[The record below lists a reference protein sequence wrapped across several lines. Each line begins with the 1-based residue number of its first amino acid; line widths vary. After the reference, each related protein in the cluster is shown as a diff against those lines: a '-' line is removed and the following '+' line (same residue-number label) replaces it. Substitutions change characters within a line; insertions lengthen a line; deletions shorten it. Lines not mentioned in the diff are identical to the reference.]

1 VGINNELREADFE
14 PRLTRK
20 IFDFF
25 VARTIHL
32 RKTAAIRRLACLP
45 SATAAPL
52 RCHLLIGPPASGK
65 TTLARA
71 LAPLLTAPGEPPALV
86 LSTDAIRAEVFG
98 DAAVQGPWIDIQQ
111 RLQQRLIEAVTAG
124 IPVIIDATHARRPW
138 RLAHT
143 QAQWLPAAVEWI
155 GWWLYTPL
163 PTCLAWNR
171 SRERQ
176 VPEAVIL
183 EMAAALADPHVG
195 PSRAEGFA
203 ALCAVVPT
211 HHDDLEPLLSAE
223 LGALERRIRSARA
236 RETHWHL
243 HGYSRLRDLERL
255 LFLIRLLSRYPELD
269 AADPI
274 SREQL
279 EAIVSPLPSGDLA
292 ERAAAFLARLHG
304 ECFGDALAIRADL
317 SWLEA
322 NGFCLGGD
330 TLAPIRLAERPAA
343 PHSGGV
349 PSGFLGGVHGGHP
362 PMGDG
367 PVFQRVMTLLRHLL
381 HQPFDRDPAS
391 TLTLHEQ
398 LIAATAS
405 IPGGYLPGESATLRK
420 DLEKLLTPY
429 GFRAANDNVRHG
441 YALGT
446 AVLPA
451 PRLREIQA
459 LVQQA
464 AGRLADPSAQPLLS
478 ELEQRLAWA
487 GLDEPAPPLRLYARH
502 GVVDTALVRRESLA
516 APRGA
521 EAIERAIAQRR
532 RVLLK
537 RFASA
542 GRHGGTTIGDGS
554 GEWRVWPLQL
564 IFHHVGWYLCAE
576 EDVIGQEHGLIR
588 CERLDRLALP
598 PASPRSGLSDG
609 LRRSPERQHAALQRL
624 ERLLHHSGGIYFG
637 DDISAQ
643 LALASRSAGT
653 RTGVLQTLR
662 FSATPWAFA
671 FLREGMGR
679 YPREQVRFSRP
690 LPGDGW
696 WHHPKAPHVLEPNAP
711 TDSHPYPLELDLP
724 SWTLAA
730 DIDLRT
736 WLNGFGEGIRIESPT
751 ALRDE
756 LIHRCR
762 AILRVYGGIPSGEL
776 EPPPRAPF
784 PNRLRRG

>member
-1 VGINNELREADFE
+1 M
-14 PRLTRK
+14 
-20 IFDFF
+20 
-25 VARTIHL
+25 
-32 RKTAAIRRLACLP
+32 
-45 SATAAPL
+45 

-65 TTLARA
+65 TTLARS
-71 LAPLLTAPGEPPALV
+71 LAPLLTRAGEPPALV

-98 DAAVQGPWIDIQQ
+98 DAAVQGPWFEIQQ
-111 RLQQRLIEAVTAG
+111 RLRQRLIEAVAAG
-124 IPVIIDATHARRPW
+124 VPVIVDATHARRPW
-138 RLAHT
+138 RLALT
-143 QAQWLPAAVEWI
+143 QALPLPAPVEWI
-155 GWWLYTPL
+155 GWWLHTPL
-163 PTCLAWNR
+163 PSCLAWNR
-171 SRERQ
+171 RRERQ
-176 VPEAVIL
+176 VPEAVIR
-183 EMAAALADPHVG
+183 EMAAALADPQIG

-211 HHDDLEPLLSAE
+211 HHDDLEPLLVAE
-223 LGALERRIRSARA
+223 LAALDRRIRSARA
-236 RETHWHL
+236 RETHWQL
-243 HGYSRLRDLERL
+243 HGYSRLLDLERL
-255 LFLIRLLSRYPELD
+255 LVLIRLLSRYPELD
-269 AADPI
+269 ATDPI

-279 EAIVSPLPSGDLA
+279 EAILSPLPSGDLA
-292 ERAAAFLARLHG
+292 ERAAAFLLRLHG
-304 ECFGDALAIRADL
+304 ECYGDAEAIRADL
-317 SWLEA
+317 AWLEA

-330 TLAPIRLAERPAA
+330 TLAPIQLAERRVAT
-343 PHSGGV
+343 S
-349 PSGFLGGVHGGHP
+349 GGVHGGHP
-362 PMGDG
+362 AMGDG

-381 HQPFDRDPAS
+381 HQPFDRDPGS

-405 IPGGYLPGESATLRK
+405 IPGGYLPGETATLRK

-451 PRLREIQA
+451 PRLREIKA
-459 LVQQA
+459 LVEQA
-464 AGRLADPSAQPLLS
+464 AGRLADPSAQPLLA

-532 RVLLK
+532 RLLLT
-537 RFASA
+537 RFSSA
-542 GRHGGTTIGDGS
+542 GSHSGTSIGDGS

-564 IFHHVGWYLCAE
+564 IFHHVGWYLCVE

-588 CERLDRLALP
+588 CERLDRLALQS
-598 PASPRSGLSDG
+598 ASRRNGPNDG

-624 ERLLHHSGGIYFG
+624 ERLLHHSGGIHFG
-637 DDISAQ
+637 DDIKAQ
-643 LALASRSAGT
+643 LAIASSSPRA
-653 RTGVLQTLR
+653 RAGVLQTLR

-679 YPREQVRFSRP
+679 YPREQVRFSKP
-690 LPGDGW
+690 LPGDSW
-696 WHHPKAPHVLEPNAP
+696 WHHPEAPHVLEPNAP

-736 WLNGFGEGIRIESPT
+736 WLYGFGEGIRVETPT
-751 ALRDE
+751 ALREELVSRLWAMLAAHGEAGQAATAPEGAAAAEADRPASRHRQDE
-756 LIHRCR
+756 D
-762 AILRVYGGIPSGEL
+762 
-776 EPPPRAPF
+776 PPPRAPF

>member
-1 VGINNELREADFE
+1 MAS
-14 PRLTRK
+14 
-20 IFDFF
+20 
-25 VARTIHL
+25 TI
-32 RKTAAIRRLACLP
+32 T
-45 SATAAPL
+45 APL

-65 TTLARA
+65 TTLART

-86 LSTDAIRAEVFG
+86 LSTDAIRTEVFG

-111 RLQQRLIEAVTAG
+111 RLQQRLIEAVAAG

-138 RLAHT
+138 RLALT
-143 QAQWLPAAVEWI
+143 QALPLPAPVEWI

-163 PTCLAWNR
+163 PTCLEWNR
-171 SRERQ
+171 CRERQ
-176 VPEAVIL
+176 VPEAVIQ
-183 EMAAALADPHVG
+183 EMAAALADPHFG

-211 HHDDLEPLLSAE
+211 HHDDLEPLLAAE
-223 LGALERRIRSARA
+223 LAALDRRIRSARA
-236 RETHWHL
+236 RETHWQL
-243 HGYSRLRDLERL
+243 HGYSRLLDLERL

-269 AADPI
+269 ASDPL

-279 EAIVSPLPSGDLA
+279 EGIVSPLPSGDLA
-292 ERAAAFLARLHG
+292 ERAAAFLGRLHG
-304 ECFGDALAIRADL
+304 ECYGDVGAVRGDL
-317 SWLEA
+317 NWLEA
-322 NGFCLGGD
+322 NGFCFGGE
-330 TLAPIRLAERPAA
+330 TLAPIRLAEVPAT
-343 PHSGGV
+343 PHTGG
-349 PSGFLGGVHGGHP
+349 LQGGVHGGHP

-398 LIAATAS
+398 LIAATAA
-405 IPGGYLPGESATLRK
+405 IPGGYLPGETATLRK

-451 PRLREIQA
+451 PRLREIKA
-459 LVQQA
+459 LVEQA
-464 AGRLADPSAQPLLS
+464 AGRLADPSAQPLLA

-487 GLDEPAPPLRLYARH
+487 SLDEPAPPLRLYARH

-532 RVLLK
+532 RLLLK
-537 RFASA
+537 RFSSA
-542 GRHGGTTIGDGS
+542 GSHGGTTIGDGS

-564 IFHHVGWYLCAE
+564 IFHHVGWYLCVE

-588 CERLDRLALP
+588 CERLDRLALQG
-598 PASPRSGLSDG
+598 ASTRSGSLRGGPSDG

-624 ERLLHHSGGIYFG
+624 ERLLHHSGGIHFG
-637 DDISAQ
+637 DDIKAQ
-643 LALASRSAGT
+643 LDLASTSPRA
-653 RTGVLQTLR
+653 RAGVLQTLR

-679 YPREQVRFSRP
+679 YPREQVRFSKP
-690 LPGDGW
+690 LPGDSW
-696 WHHPKAPHVLEPNAP
+696 WHHPEAPHVLEPNAP

-736 WLNGFGEGIRIESPT
+736 WLYGFGKGIRVESPS
-751 ALRDE
+751 ALREE
-756 LIHRCR
+756 LVSRCR
-762 AILRVYGGIPSGEL
+762 AMLAAHGEAGQAATGPGRAAAAEADRPASRQRQEE

>member
-1 VGINNELREADFE
+1 M
-14 PRLTRK
+14 
-20 IFDFF
+20 
-25 VARTIHL
+25 
-32 RKTAAIRRLACLP
+32 
-45 SATAAPL
+45 
-52 RCHLLIGPPASGK
+52 
-65 TTLARA
+65 
-71 LAPLLTAPGEPPALV
+71 

-111 RLQQRLIEAVTAG
+111 RLQRRLIEAVAAG
-124 IPVIIDATHARRPW
+124 IPVIIDATHARRAW
-138 RLAHT
+138 RLALT
-143 QAQWLPAAVEWI
+143 QALALPAPVEWI

-163 PTCLAWNR
+163 PTCLEWNR
-171 SRERQ
+171 HRERQ
-176 VPEAVIL
+176 VPEAVIQ
-183 EMAAALADPHVG
+183 EMAAALADPHFG

-211 HHDDLEPLLSAE
+211 HHDDLEPLLAAE
-223 LGALERRIRSARA
+223 LAALDRRIRSARA
-236 RETHWHL
+236 RETHWQL
-243 HGYSRLRDLERL
+243 HGYSQLLDLERL

-274 SREQL
+274 TREQL

-292 ERAAAFLARLHG
+292 ERAATFLGRLQG
-304 ECFGDALAIRADL
+304 ECYGEAGAIRADL
-317 SWLEA
+317 NWLEA
-322 NGFCLGGD
+322 NGFCFGGD
-330 TLAPIRLAERPAA
+330 ALAPIRLAEIRLAEGNAESAPASAALGSESAAIPTDHAASRPAA
-343 PHSGGV
+343 SSSIRRDHPGPAS
-349 PSGFLGGVHGGHP
+349 FRGGVHGGHP

-398 LIAATAS
+398 LIAATAA
-405 IPGGYLPGESATLRK
+405 IPGGYLPGETATLRK

-464 AGRLADPSAQPLLS
+464 AGRLADPSAQPLLA

-532 RVLLK
+532 RLLLK
-537 RFASA
+537 RFSGA
-542 GRHGGTTIGDGS
+542 GSHGGTTIGDGS

-564 IFHHVGWYLCAE
+564 IFHHVGWYLCVE

-588 CERLDRLALP
+588 CERLDRLALQG
-598 PASPRSGLSDG
+598 ASTRSGSLRSGPNDG

-624 ERLLHHSGGIYFG
+624 ERLLHHSGGIHFG
-637 DDISAQ
+637 DDIKAQ
-643 LALASRSAGT
+643 LALASRSAGA
-653 RTGVLQTLR
+653 RASVLQTLR
-662 FSATPWAFA
+662 FSATPLAFA

-690 LPGDGW
+690 LPGDSW
-696 WHHPKAPHVLEPNAP
+696 WHHPDAPHVLEPNAP

-736 WLNGFGEGIRIESPT
+736 WLYGFGEGIRVEAPA
-751 ALRDE
+751 ALREE
-756 LIHRCR
+756 LLNRCR
-762 AILRVYGGIPSGEL
+762 AMLAAHGEAPPGGTARGGAGPGEAGRPANRQL
-776 EPPPRAPF
+776 QEEEPPPRAPF

>member
-1 VGINNELREADFE
+1 M
-14 PRLTRK
+14 
-20 IFDFF
+20 
-25 VARTIHL
+25 
-32 RKTAAIRRLACLP
+32 P

-65 TTLARA
+65 TTLART

-111 RLQQRLIEAVTAG
+111 RLQQRLIEAVAAG
-124 IPVIIDATHARRPW
+124 VPVIIDATHARRPW
-138 RLAHT
+138 RLALT
-143 QAQWLPAAVEWI
+143 QALRLPAPVEWI

-163 PTCLAWNR
+163 PICLEWNR
-171 SRERQ
+171 HRERQ
-176 VPEAVIL
+176 VPEAVIQ

-211 HHDDLEPLLSAE
+211 HHEELEPLLAAE
-223 LGALERRIRSARA
+223 LAALDRRIRSAQA
-236 RETHWHL
+236 RETHWQL
-243 HGYSRLRDLERL
+243 HGYSRLLDLERL

-269 AADPI
+269 AADPNT
-274 SREQL
+274 RDQL

-292 ERAAAFLARLHG
+292 ERAAAFLGRLHG
-304 ECFGDALAIRADL
+304 ECHGDAGAIRGDL
-317 SWLEA
+317 AWLEA
-322 NGFCLGGD
+322 NGFCFGGD
-330 TLAPIRLAERPAA
+330 TLAPIRLAELQAA
-343 PHSGGV
+343 PESGV
-349 PSGFLGGVHGGHP
+349 IQSGIQSAIQGGIQGGEHGGHP

-381 HQPFDRDPAS
+381 HQPFDRDPGS

-405 IPGGYLPGESATLRK
+405 IPGGYLPGETATLRK

-446 AVLPA
+446 ALLPA
-451 PRLREIQA
+451 PRLKEIQA

-464 AGRLADPSAQPLLS
+464 AGRLADPSAQPLLA
-478 ELEQRLAWA
+478 ELGQRLAWA

-537 RFASA
+537 RFSSA
-542 GRHGGTTIGDGS
+542 GSHDGTSIGDGS

-564 IFHHVGWYLCAE
+564 IFHDVGWYLCVE

-588 CERLDRLALP
+588 CERLDRLAMLS
-598 PASPRSGLSDG
+598 ASIRSGSLRSGSLRSGPSDG

-624 ERLLHHSGGIYFG
+624 ERLLHHSGGIHFG
-637 DDISAQ
+637 DDIKAQ
-643 LALASRSAGT
+643 LALASSSPRT
-653 RTGVLQTLR
+653 RAGVLQTLR
-662 FSATPWAFA
+662 CSATPWAFA

-690 LPGDGW
+690 LPGDSW
-696 WHHPKAPHVLEPNAP
+696 WHHPDAPHVLEPNAP
-711 TDSHPYPLELDLP
+711 SDSHPYPLELDLP
-724 SWTLAA
+724 SWSIAA

-736 WLNGFGEGIRIESPT
+736 WLYGFGEGIRVESPS
-751 ALRDE
+751 ALREE
-756 LIHRCR
+756 LVNRCR
-762 AILRVYGGIPSGEL
+762 AMLAAHGEPVQGGAGREGAPAAEL
-776 EPPPRAPF
+776 DRPASRQRQEEEPPPRAPF

>member
-1 VGINNELREADFE
+1 M
-14 PRLTRK
+14 
-20 IFDFF
+20 
-25 VARTIHL
+25 
-32 RKTAAIRRLACLP
+32 P

-65 TTLARA
+65 TTLART

-111 RLQQRLIEAVTAG
+111 RLQQRLIEAIAAG

-138 RLAHT
+138 RLALT
-143 QAQWLPAAVEWI
+143 QGLLLPAPVEWI
-155 GWWLYTPL
+155 GWWLYTAL
-163 PTCLAWNR
+163 PTCLEWNR
-171 SRERQ
+171 LRERQ
-176 VPEAVIL
+176 VPEAVVQ
-183 EMAAALADPHVG
+183 EMAAALADPHFG

-211 HHDDLEPLLSAE
+211 HHDDLEPLLAAE
-223 LGALERRIRSARA
+223 LAALDRRIRSARA
-236 RETHWHL
+236 RETHWQL
-243 HGYSRLRDLERL
+243 HGYSRLLDLERL
-255 LFLIRLLSRYPELD
+255 LFLVRLLSRYPELD
-269 AADPI
+269 ASDPI
-274 SREQL
+274 TREQL

-292 ERAAAFLARLHG
+292 ERAAAFLGRLHG
-304 ECFGDALAIRADL
+304 ECFGDAGAIRADL
-317 SWLEA
+317 NWLEA
-322 NGFCLGGD
+322 NGFSFGGE
-330 TLAPIRLAERPAA
+330 TLAPIRLAEVPAA
-343 PHSGGV
+343 AHTVGIQ
-349 PSGFLGGVHGGHP
+349 GGVHGGYP

-381 HQPFDRDPAS
+381 HNPFDRDPAC

-398 LIAATAS
+398 LIAATAA
-405 IPGGYLPGESATLRK
+405 IPGGYLPGETATLRK

-429 GFRAANDNVRHG
+429 SFRAANDNVRHG

-446 AVLPA
+446 AVLSA

-464 AGRLADPSAQPLLS
+464 AGRLADPSAQPLLA

-502 GVVDTALVRRESLA
+502 GVVDSALVRRESLA

-532 RVLLK
+532 RLLLK
-537 RFASA
+537 RFSSA
-542 GRHGGTTIGDGS
+542 GSHGGTTIGDGS

-564 IFHHVGWYLCAE
+564 IFHHVGWYLCVE

-588 CERLDRLALP
+588 CERLDRLALQGI
-598 PASPRSGLSDG
+598 STRSGSLRAGPSDG

-624 ERLLHHSGGIYFG
+624 ERLLHHSGGIFFG
-637 DDISAQ
+637 DDIKAQ
-643 LALASRSAGT
+643 LALASRSPGA
-653 RTGVLQTLR
+653 RAGVLQTLR

-679 YPREQVRFSRP
+679 YPREQVRFSKP
-690 LPGDGW
+690 LPGDSW
-696 WHHPKAPHVLEPNAP
+696 WHHPDAPHVLEPNAP

-736 WLNGFGEGIRIESPT
+736 WLYGFGEGIRVETPS
-751 ALRDE
+751 ALREE
-756 LIHRCR
+756 LVTRCR
-762 AILRVYGGIPSGEL
+762 AMLAAHGEAAQGGSARGGAGPAEPDRPASRQRQEE